1 MYLFKPIECIVPRIN
16 YNVNYRLGVII
27 ICQCRSILGEKST
40 ILLSDVDNEDG
51 GYMEIL

>member
-1 MYLFKPIECIVPRIN
+1 MYLFKPIEYIAPRIN
-16 YNVNYRLGVII
+16 YNVNCRVGVII